1 MDRET
6 PYTRFFRAVRWAV
19 RRFCGTRERR
29 SAPLPRPCVVV
40 CRHKNGSGPIRTLL
54 MMEEEVRPWVLDVF
68 CEKEACFRHFRRF
81 TLPMRL
87 NMPAWLSAP
96 CARAISY
103 VVPPLMRAMGG
114 IPVHRGS
121 ARSLVTLR
129 ETLRALE
136 RGQRVIIYPDVNYAD
151 TSHEVKALYGG
162 YLLLA
167 RLFEQR
173 CGARLAFV
181 PAAAV
186 KGAILIGAP
195 LYADEGE
202 PRESIDERVRQAL
215 GGLERGA

>member
-1 MDRET
+1 MNRQT
-6 PYTRFFRAVRWAV
+6 PYTVFFRAVRWTV
-19 RRFCGTRERR
+19 RHFCGTCERR
-29 SAPLPRPCVVV
+29 EAPLPSPCVVV

-68 CEKEACFRHFRRF
+68 CEKEACRRHFRRF

-87 NMPAWLSAP
+87 HMPPWLAAP
-96 CARAISY
+96 CALAVSW
-103 VVPPLMRAMGG
+103 VVPPLMRAIGG

-121 ARSLVTLR
+121 ARALSTLR
-129 ETLRALE
+129 QTLSALE

-151 TSHEVKALYGG
+151 TAQEVKALYGG

-167 RLFEQR
+167 RLFAQR
-173 CGARLAFV
+173 CGGRLAFV

-186 KGAILIGAP
+186 KGAIMIGAP

-202 PRESIDERVRQAL
+202 PREAMDERMRRAL